1 MLACYSQL
9 EMKSK
14 TKMSFHDLKVIRED
28 KAFTTSAYHKPTFSV
43 VINIFTA
50 FYHLPII
57 LLLSTYAFRWFLI
70 SLSLTKL
77 HTQFLKILKS
87 LCKILKTLKFKETTL
102 TVEKNRIIN
111 VLPCLGSK
119 SLQTGTNRHL

>member
-14 TKMSFHDLKVIRED
+14 TRMSFHDLKVIRED

-77 HTQFLKILKS
+77 HTQFLKILK
-87 LCKILKTLKFKETTL
+87 TLKFKETTL